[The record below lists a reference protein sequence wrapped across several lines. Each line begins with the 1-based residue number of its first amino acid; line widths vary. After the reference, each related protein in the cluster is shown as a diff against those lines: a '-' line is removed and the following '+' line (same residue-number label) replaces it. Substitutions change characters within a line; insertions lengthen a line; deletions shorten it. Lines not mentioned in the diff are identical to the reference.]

1 MRDHGGGIRVWWT
14 ISWYA
19 LGGEHRAQ
27 GFADVAFSNHSGGV
41 KIFCIGAKSFRCG
54 PQRP

>member
-54 PQRP
+54 PQRA